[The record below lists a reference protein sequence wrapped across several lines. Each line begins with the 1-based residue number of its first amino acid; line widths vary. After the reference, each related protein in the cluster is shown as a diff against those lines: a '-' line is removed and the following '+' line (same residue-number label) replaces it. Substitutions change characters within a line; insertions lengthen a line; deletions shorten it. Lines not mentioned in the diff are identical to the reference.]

1 MTPTGGSNEMNRRAC
16 LLIALAGLGLALA
29 ACGDTA
35 ASAPESPSRLVPVEG
50 SNVQRVILTQEAVQR
65 IGLRTATVQ
74 QVPGTGEAV
83 PLAAVVYLNDGTT
96 WVYTVAGT
104 RTYVRQSVTIA
115 RAAGDLAML
124 QAGPPSG
131 TAVVT
136 TGAAELLGSEYGV
149 AGGQ

>member
-1 MTPTGGSNEMNRRAC
+1 MNRRAW
-16 LLIALAGLGLALA
+16 LTIALVGLGVALAG
-29 ACGDTA
+29 CGETV
-35 ASAPESPSRLVPVEG
+35 ASAPESPSRLVPVHG
-50 SNVQRVILTQEAVQR
+50 TNVQRVILTPEAVQR
-65 IGLRTATVQ
+65 IGLQTSPVQ
-74 QVPGTGEAV
+74 QLPGTGEAV
-83 PLAAVVYLNDGTT
+83 PLAAVLYLSDGST
-96 WVYTVAGT
+96 WVYAVAGT

-124 QAGPPSG
+124 QAGPPPG